1 MANLANSNDIKVTEV
16 GKQLMGLK
24 QDDDLHIW
32 YDLSMPAI

>member
-1 MANLANSNDIKVTEV
+1 
-16 GKQLMGLK
+16 LMGLK